1 MAAKKK
7 SKKTSEKKSS
17 EKGRVP
23 HEELWESAG
32 KIWLA
37 GLGAMALAEEEG
49 SKFFR
54 KLVERGEEF
63 QDKGRERLDE
73 VRERAEKRW
82 EEIGDNFDKK
92 VAEAM
97 ERLGVPTKDE
107 VKELNERLEK
117 LNAKLEEVKRA

>member
-7 SKKTSEKKSS
+7 SKKSTKETKA
-17 EKGRVP
+17 P
-23 HEELWESAG
+23 HEELLDSAS

-37 GLGAMALAEEEG
+37 GLGAMAMAEEEG

-54 KLVERGEEF
+54 RLVERGEEF
-63 QDKGRERLDE
+63 QDKGRERFEE
-73 VRERAEKRW
+73 VKERAEKRW

-97 ERLGVPTKDE
+97 ERLGVPTREE
-107 VKELNERLEK
+107 VKELNQRLEK
-117 LNAKLEEVKRA
+117 LNAKLEEMKRA